1 MQEFE
6 SDSPKGLWESIE
18 GRLPASK
25 VGPARSWW
33 GWAAAAGALA
43 VAGASAFL
51 FFRPIS
57 SHEVI
62 SVEKAEPVVV
72 FSDVLPDPSE
82 QIVRLQEA
90 VERVAVSRPKEQQP
104 EKSAASQKTE
114 ALRESIAVQE
124 AEVTKAAET
133 VQEAETVRTVETV
146 RETEAAK
153 ADETVRAAEA
163 AKVPETVQA
172 AERPEEPEVSS
183 VEDVLSWEEFSQEAR
198 VARKAPHSRVS
209 VGLAA
214 SGAASFSQT
223 ALIGGGPLFG
233 VGLDAVSW
241 EDSPKLGLAVVNQ
254 GMDIESEQRHKVPV
268 RLTLGVSYAIS
279 DRLSV
284 VSGLSHTLLLS
295 EYKEGT
301 QHNYK
306 SGEQRVEYV
315 GVPLNL
321 KYDFY
326 SSTRLDVYA
335 SAGLTLDKCIKA
347 NRTDDYFLSGENRL
361 KEVISLGEHP
371 FQLSAGAAFG
381 AEYRIYDS
389 LWLFGECGLAYF
401 FDDRSSLGIL
411 YKERPLNGTFNLGIR
426 VAL

>member
-1 MQEFE
+1 MKERWIDDIKAEMQEFE

-25 VGPARSWW
+25 VASTRSWW

-43 VAGASAFL
+43 VAGVSAFL

-57 SHEVI
+57 PQEVI
-62 SVEKAEPVVV
+62 SVERAESVVALN
-72 FSDVLPDPSE
+72 DVQPDPSE

-90 VERVAVSRPKEQQP
+90 VAPVAVSQPKEAQRS
-104 EKSAASQKTE
+104 EKSAASQKME
-114 ALRESIAVQE
+114 ALSETAAVQE
-124 AEVTKAAET
+124 TET
-133 VQEAETVRTVETV
+133 VQE
-146 RETEAAK
+146 TEIVQK
-153 ADETVRAAEA
+153 PEA
-163 AKVPETVQA
+163 VQ
-172 AERPEEPEVSS
+172 EPES
-183 VEDVLSWEEFSQEAR
+183 LPWEEFSQEPR
-198 VARKAPHSRVS
+198 VARKTPQNKVS

-254 GMDIESEQRHKVPV
+254 GKDIESELRHKVPV
-268 RLTLGVSYAIS
+268 RLTLGVSYAIT

-301 QHNYK
+301 QQNYK

-315 GVPLNL
+315 GVPINL

-401 FDDRSSLGIL
+401 FNDRSSLEIL
-411 YKERPLNGTFNLGIR
+411 YKERPLNATFNLGIR

>member
-1 MQEFE
+1 MKERWIDDIKAEMQEFE

-25 VGPARSWW
+25 VAPTRSWW

-43 VAGASAFL
+43 VAGVSAFL

-57 SHEVI
+57 PQEVI
-62 SVEKAEPVVV
+62 SVERAESVVALN
-72 FSDVLPDPSE
+72 DVLPDPSE

-90 VERVAVSRPKEQQP
+90 VAPVAVSQPKEAQRP

-114 ALRESIAVQE
+114 ALRETAAVQE
-124 AEVTKAAET
+124 TEIVQKPEA
-133 VQEAETVRTVETV
+133 VQE
-146 RETEAAK
+146 
-153 ADETVRAAEA
+153 
-163 AKVPETVQA
+163 PESL
-172 AERPEEPEVSS
+172 P
-183 VEDVLSWEEFSQEAR
+183 WEEFSQEPR
-198 VARKAPHSRVS
+198 VARKTTQNKVS
-209 VGLAA
+209 VELAA

-254 GMDIESEQRHKVPV
+254 GKDIESELRHKVPV
-268 RLTLGVSYAIS
+268 RLTLGVSYAIT

-301 QHNYK
+301 QQNYK

-315 GVPLNL
+315 GVPFNL

-401 FDDRSSLGIL
+401 FNDRSSLEIL
-411 YKERPLNGTFNLGIR
+411 YKERPLNATFNLGIR

>member
-1 MQEFE
+1 MKERWIDDIKAEMQGFE

-25 VGPARSWW
+25 VAPTRSWW

-43 VAGASAFL
+43 VAGVSAFL
-51 FFRPIS
+51 FFRPIAPQ
-57 SHEVI
+57 EVI
-62 SVEKAEPVVV
+62 SVEKVEPVVALN
-72 FSDVLPDPSE
+72 DVRPEPSE
-82 QIVRLQEA
+82 QIVRSQEA
-90 VERVAVSRPKEQQP
+90 VEPEVVSRPKE
-104 EKSAASQKTE
+104 
-114 ALRESIAVQE
+114 AVVPQE
-124 AEVTKAAET
+124 A
-133 VQEAETVRTVETV
+133 VEPV
-146 RETEAAK
+146 AVSQPKES
-153 ADETVRAAEA
+153 V
-163 AKVPETVQA
+163 
-172 AERPEEPEVSS
+172 RPEESVVPQEV
-183 VEDVLSWEEFSQEAR
+183 VEQPDETMQELPWEEFADEER
-198 VARKAPHSRVS
+198 VAKKAPQSKVS

-254 GMDIESEQRHKVPV
+254 GKDIESELRHKVPV
-268 RLTLGVSYAIS
+268 RFTLGISYAIT

-301 QHNYK
+301 QQNYK

-315 GVPLNL
+315 GVPINL

-335 SAGLTLDKCIKA
+335 SAGITLDKCIKA

-401 FDDRSSLGIL
+401 FNDRSSLEIL
-411 YKERPLNGTFNLGIR
+411 YKERPLNATFNLGIR

>member
-1 MQEFE
+1 MKERWIDDIKAEMQEFE

-25 VGPARSWW
+25 VAPTHSWW

-57 SHEVI
+57 PQEVI
-62 SVEKAEPVVV
+62 SVEKAEPVVALN
-72 FSDVLPDPSE
+72 DVRPDPSE

-90 VERVAVSRPKEQQP
+90 VEPVAVSQSKEAQRP

-114 ALRESIAVQE
+114 ELRETTAVR
-124 AEVTKAAET
+124 EVETVLETET
-133 VQEAETVRTVETV
+133 VQEP
-146 RETEAAK
+146 EA
-153 ADETVRAAEA
+153 
-163 AKVPETVQA
+163 VQ
-172 AERPEEPEVSS
+172 ELESLP
-183 VEDVLSWEEFSQEAR
+183 WEEFSQETR
-198 VARKAPHSRVS
+198 VARKAPQNRVS

-254 GMDIESEQRHKVPV
+254 GKDIESELRHKVPV
-268 RLTLGVSYAIS
+268 RLTLGVSYAIT

-301 QHNYK
+301 QQNYK

-315 GVPLNL
+315 GVPINL

-401 FDDRSSLGIL
+401 FNDRSSLEIL
-411 YKERPLNGTFNLGIR
+411 YKERPLNATFNLGIR

>member
-1 MQEFE
+1 MKERWIDDIKAEMQEFE

-25 VGPARSWW
+25 VAPTRSWW

-43 VAGASAFL
+43 VAGVSAFL

-57 SHEVI
+57 PQEVI
-62 SVEKAEPVVV
+62 SVEKAESVVALN
-72 FSDVLPDPSE
+72 DVLPDPSE

-90 VERVAVSRPKEQQP
+90 VAPVAVSQPKEAQRP

-114 ALRESIAVQE
+114 ALSETAAMQE
-124 AEVTKAAET
+124 PET
-133 VQEAETVRTVETV
+133 VQET
-146 RETEAAK
+146 
-153 ADETVRAAEA
+153 
-163 AKVPETVQA
+163 ETVQ
-172 AERPEEPEVSS
+172 EPES
-183 VEDVLSWEEFSQEAR
+183 LPWEEFSQEPR
-198 VARKAPHSRVS
+198 VARKTPQNKVS

-254 GMDIESEQRHKVPV
+254 GKDIESELRHKVPV
-268 RLTLGVSYAIS
+268 RLTLGVSYAIT

-301 QHNYK
+301 QQNYK

-315 GVPLNL
+315 GVPINL

-401 FDDRSSLGIL
+401 FNDRSSLEIL
-411 YKERPLNGTFNLGIR
+411 YKERPLNATFNLGIR

>member
-1 MQEFE
+1 MKERWIDDIKAEMQEFE

-25 VGPARSWW
+25 VAPTRSWW

-43 VAGASAFL
+43 VAGVSAFL
-51 FFRPIS
+51 YFRRIS
-57 SHEVI
+57 PQEVI
-62 SVEKAEPVVV
+62 SVERAESVVALN
-72 FSDVLPDPSE
+72 DVLPDPSE

-90 VERVAVSRPKEQQP
+90 VAPVAVSQPKEAQRP

-114 ALRESIAVQE
+114 ALSQSAAVQE
-124 AEVTKAAET
+124 TET
-133 VQEAETVRTVETV
+133 VQELEIVQ
-146 RETEAAK
+146 K
-153 ADETVRAAEA
+153 
-163 AKVPETVQA
+163 PESL
-172 AERPEEPEVSS
+172 P
-183 VEDVLSWEEFSQEAR
+183 WEEFSQEPR
-198 VARKAPHSRVS
+198 VARKTPQNKVS

-254 GMDIESEQRHKVPV
+254 GKDIESELRHKVPV
-268 RLTLGVSYAIS
+268 RLTLGVSYAIT

-301 QHNYK
+301 QQNYK

-315 GVPLNL
+315 GVPINL

-401 FDDRSSLGIL
+401 FNDRSSLEIL
-411 YKERPLNGTFNLGIR
+411 YKERPLNATFNLGIR

>member
-1 MQEFE
+1 MKERWIDDIKAEMQEFE

-25 VGPARSWW
+25 VASARSWW

-43 VAGASAFL
+43 VAGVSAFL

-57 SHEVI
+57 PQDVI
-62 SVEKAEPVVV
+62 SVEKVEPVVALN
-72 FSDVLPDPSE
+72 DVLPEPLE
-82 QIVRLQEA
+82 QVVQSQEA
-90 VERVAVSRPKEQQP
+90 VEPVAVSQPKEAQMP

-114 ALRESIAVQE
+114 ALRETTAVRE
-124 AEVTKAAET
+124 ADT
-133 VQEAETVRTVETV
+133 VQETETVS
-146 RETEAAK
+146 
-153 ADETVRAAEA
+153 
-163 AKVPETVQA
+163 
-172 AERPEEPEVSS
+172 EPES
-183 VEDVLSWEEFSQEAR
+183 LPWEEFSQEPR
-198 VARKAPHSRVS
+198 VARKTPQNRVS

-254 GMDIESEQRHKVPV
+254 GKDIESELRHKVPV
-268 RLTLGVSYAIS
+268 RLTLGVSYAIT

-301 QHNYK
+301 QQNYK

-315 GVPLNL
+315 GVPINL

-401 FDDRSSLGIL
+401 FNDRSSLEIL

>member
-1 MQEFE
+1 MKERWIDDIKVEMQEFE

-25 VGPARSWW
+25 VAPTHSWW
-33 GWAAAAGALA
+33 GWVAAAGALA

-57 SHEVI
+57 PQEVI
-62 SVEKAEPVVV
+62 SVEKAEPVVALN
-72 FSDVLPDPSE
+72 DVLPDPSE
-82 QIVRLQEA
+82 QIVRSQEI
-90 VERVAVSRPKEQQP
+90 VEPVAVSQPKEAQMP
-104 EKSAASQKTE
+104 EKSAVLQKTE
-114 ALRESIAVQE
+114 ALRETTAVQE
-124 AEVTKAAET
+124 AETAQETETVPETET
-133 VQEAETVRTVETV
+133 VQEL
-146 RETEAAK
+146 EA
-153 ADETVRAAEA
+153 
-163 AKVPETVQA
+163 VQ
-172 AERPEEPEVSS
+172 EPES
-183 VEDVLSWEEFSQEAR
+183 LPWKEFSQETR
-198 VARKAPHSRVS
+198 VARKTPQNRVS

-241 EDSPKLGLAVVNQ
+241 EDNPKLGLAVVNQ
-254 GMDIESEQRHKVPV
+254 GKDIESELRHKVPV
-268 RLTLGVSYAIS
+268 RLTLGVSYAIT

-301 QHNYK
+301 QQNYK

-315 GVPLNL
+315 GVPINL

-401 FDDRSSLGIL
+401 FNDRSSLEIL
-411 YKERPLNGTFNLGIR
+411 YKERPLNATFNLGIR

>member
-1 MQEFE
+1 MKERWIDDIKAEMQEFE

-18 GRLPASK
+18 GRLPTSK
-25 VGPARSWW
+25 VAPTRSWW

-43 VAGASAFL
+43 VAGVSAFL

-57 SHEVI
+57 PQDVI
-62 SVEKAEPVVV
+62 SVEEVKPVVALN
-72 FSDVLPDPSE
+72 DVRPEHSE
-82 QIVRLQEA
+82 QVVRSQKA
-90 VERVAVSRPKEQQP
+90 VEPIAVSRPKKAQRPEESVVPQEVVEQP
-104 EKSAASQKTE
+104 D
-114 ALRESIAVQE
+114 
-124 AEVTKAAET
+124 ET
-133 VQEAETVRTVETV
+133 VQEAETV
-146 RETEAAK
+146 
-153 ADETVRAAEA
+153 
-163 AKVPETVQA
+163 Q
-172 AERPEEPEVSS
+172 EPEV
-183 VEDVLSWEEFSQEAR
+183 LPWEEFAGEEM
-198 VARKAPHSRVS
+198 VAKKAPQSKVS

-254 GMDIESEQRHKVPV
+254 GKDIESELRHKVPV
-268 RLTLGVSYAIS
+268 RLTLGVSYAIT

-284 VSGLSHTLLLS
+284 ASGLSHTLLLS

-301 QHNYK
+301 QQNYK

-315 GVPLNL
+315 GVPINL

-401 FDDRSSLGIL
+401 FNDRSSLEIL
-411 YKERPLNGTFNLGIR
+411 YKERPLNATFNLGIR

>member
-1 MQEFE
+1 MKERWIDDIKVEMQEFE

-25 VGPARSWW
+25 VAPTRSWW
-33 GWAAAAGALA
+33 GWAVAAGALA

-57 SHEVI
+57 PQEVI
-62 SVEKAEPVVV
+62 SVEKAEPVVALN
-72 FSDVLPDPSE
+72 DVRPDPSE
-82 QIVRLQEA
+82 QIVRSQEI
-90 VERVAVSRPKEQQP
+90 VEPVAVSRPKEAQRP
-104 EKSAASQKTE
+104 EKSAVSQKTE
-114 ALRESIAVQE
+114 ALRETTAVRE
-124 AEVTKAAET
+124 ADT
-133 VQEAETVRTVETV
+133 VQET
-146 RETEAAK
+146 
-153 ADETVRAAEA
+153 D
-163 AKVPETVQA
+163 TVQ
-172 AERPEEPEVSS
+172 EPES
-183 VEDVLSWEEFSQEAR
+183 LPWEEFSQETR
-198 VARKAPHSRVS
+198 VARKTPQNRVS

-254 GMDIESEQRHKVPV
+254 GKDIESELRHRVPV
-268 RLTLGVSYAIS
+268 RLTLGVSYAIT

-301 QHNYK
+301 QQNYK

-315 GVPLNL
+315 GVPINL

-401 FDDRSSLGIL
+401 FNDRSSLEIL
-411 YKERPLNGTFNLGIR
+411 YKERPLNATFNLGIR

>member
-1 MQEFE
+1 MKERWIDDIKAEMQEFE

-25 VGPARSWW
+25 VASTRSWW

-43 VAGASAFL
+43 VAGVSAFL

-57 SHEVI
+57 PQEVI
-62 SVEKAEPVVV
+62 SVERAESVVALN
-72 FSDVLPDPSE
+72 DVQPDPSE

-90 VERVAVSRPKEQQP
+90 VAPVAVSQPKEAQRP
-104 EKSAASQKTE
+104 EKSAALQKTE
-114 ALRESIAVQE
+114 TLRETAAVQE
-124 AEVTKAAET
+124 TET
-133 VQEAETVRTVETV
+133 VQEPEIVQKP
-146 RETEAAK
+146 EA
-153 ADETVRAAEA
+153 
-163 AKVPETVQA
+163 VQ
-172 AERPEEPEVSS
+172 EPES
-183 VEDVLSWEEFSQEAR
+183 LPWEEFSQEPR
-198 VARKAPHSRVS
+198 VARKTPQNKVS

-254 GMDIESEQRHKVPV
+254 GKDIESELRHKVPV
-268 RLTLGVSYAIS
+268 RLTLGVSYAIT

-301 QHNYK
+301 QQNYK

-315 GVPLNL
+315 GVPINL

-401 FDDRSSLGIL
+401 FNDRSSLEIL
-411 YKERPLNGTFNLGIR
+411 YKERPLNATFNLGIR

>member
-1 MQEFE
+1 MKERWIDDIKVEMQEFE

-25 VGPARSWW
+25 VAPARSWW
-33 GWAAAAGALA
+33 GWAVAAGALA

-57 SHEVI
+57 PQEVI
-62 SVEKAEPVVV
+62 SVEKAEPVVALN
-72 FSDVLPDPSE
+72 DVRPDPSE
-82 QIVRLQEA
+82 QIVRSQEI
-90 VERVAVSRPKEQQP
+90 VEPVAVSQPKEAQRP
-104 EKSAASQKTE
+104 EKSAVSQKTE
-114 ALRESIAVQE
+114 ALRETTAVQE
-124 AEVTKAAET
+124 AETAQETET
-133 VQEAETVRTVETV
+133 V
-146 RETEAAK
+146 
-153 ADETVRAAEA
+153 
-163 AKVPETVQA
+163 P
-172 AERPEEPEVSS
+172 EPES
-183 VEDVLSWEEFSQEAR
+183 LPWEEFSQEPR
-198 VARKAPHSRVS
+198 VARKTPQNRVS

-254 GMDIESEQRHKVPV
+254 GKDIESELRHKVPV
-268 RLTLGVSYAIS
+268 RLTLGVSYAIT

-301 QHNYK
+301 QQNYK

-315 GVPLNL
+315 GVPINL

-401 FDDRSSLGIL
+401 FNDRSSLEIL
-411 YKERPLNGTFNLGIR
+411 YKERPLNATFNLGIR

>member
-1 MQEFE
+1 MKERWIDDIKAEMQEFE

-25 VGPARSWW
+25 VAPTRSWW

-43 VAGASAFL
+43 VAGVSAFL

-57 SHEVI
+57 PQEVI
-62 SVEKAEPVVV
+62 SVEKVEPVVALN
-72 FSDVLPDPSE
+72 DVLPDPSE

-90 VERVAVSRPKEQQP
+90 VEPIAVSQPKEAQRS
-104 EKSAASQKTE
+104 EKSAASQKTDE
-114 ALRESIAVQE
+114 LRETTAVR
-124 AEVTKAAET
+124 EVETARETET
-133 VQEAETVRTVETV
+133 VQESEI
-146 RETEAAK
+146 
-153 ADETVRAAEA
+153 
-163 AKVPETVQA
+163 VQ
-172 AERPEEPEVSS
+172 EPEAVQELES
-183 VEDVLSWEEFSQEAR
+183 LPWEEFSQETR
-198 VARKAPHSRVS
+198 VARKTPQNRVS

-254 GMDIESEQRHKVPV
+254 GKDIESELRHKVPV
-268 RLTLGVSYAIS
+268 RLTLGVSYAIT

-301 QHNYK
+301 QQNYK

-315 GVPLNL
+315 GVPINL

-401 FDDRSSLGIL
+401 FNDRSSLEIL
-411 YKERPLNGTFNLGIR
+411 YKERPLNATFNLGIR

>member
-1 MQEFE
+1 MKERWIDDIKAEMQEFE

-25 VGPARSWW
+25 VAPTHSWW

-43 VAGASAFL
+43 VAGVSAFL

-57 SHEVI
+57 PQEVI
-62 SVEKAEPVVV
+62 SVERAESVVALN
-72 FSDVLPDPSE
+72 DVLPDPSE

-90 VERVAVSRPKEQQP
+90 VAPVAVSQPKEAQRP

-114 ALRESIAVQE
+114 ALSETAAVQE
-124 AEVTKAAET
+124 TET
-133 VQEAETVRTVETV
+133 VQEPEIVQKP
-146 RETEAAK
+146 EA
-153 ADETVRAAEA
+153 
-163 AKVPETVQA
+163 VQ
-172 AERPEEPEVSS
+172 EPES
-183 VEDVLSWEEFSQEAR
+183 LPWEEFSQEPR
-198 VARKAPHSRVS
+198 VARKTPQNKVS

-254 GMDIESEQRHKVPV
+254 GKDIESELRHKVPV
-268 RLTLGVSYAIS
+268 RLTLGVSYAIT

-301 QHNYK
+301 QQNYK

-315 GVPLNL
+315 GVPINL

-381 AEYRIYDS
+381 AEYKIYDS

-401 FDDRSSLGIL
+401 FNDRSSLEIL
-411 YKERPLNGTFNLGIR
+411 YKERPLNATFNLGIR

>member
-1 MQEFE
+1 MKERWIDDIKAEMQEFE

-25 VGPARSWW
+25 VAPTRSWW

-43 VAGASAFL
+43 LAGASAFF

-57 SHEVI
+57 PQEVI
-62 SVEKAEPVVV
+62 SVEKAEPVVALN
-72 FSDVLPDPSE
+72 DVLPDPSE

-90 VERVAVSRPKEQQP
+90 VEPVAVSQPKEAQMP
-104 EKSAASQKTE
+104 EKSAVSQKTE
-114 ALRESIAVQE
+114 ALRETTAVREADTAQE
-124 AEVTKAAET
+124 TET
-133 VQEAETVRTVETV
+133 VQE
-146 RETEAAK
+146 
-153 ADETVRAAEA
+153 
-163 AKVPETVQA
+163 PESL
-172 AERPEEPEVSS
+172 P
-183 VEDVLSWEEFSQEAR
+183 WEEFSQETR
-198 VARKAPHSRVS
+198 VARKTPQNRVS

-254 GMDIESEQRHKVPV
+254 GKDIESELRHKVPV
-268 RLTLGVSYAIS
+268 RLTLGVSYAIT

-301 QHNYK
+301 QQNYK

-315 GVPLNL
+315 GVPINL

-401 FDDRSSLGIL
+401 FNDRSSLEIL
-411 YKERPLNGTFNLGIR
+411 YKERPLNATFNLGIR

>member
-1 MQEFE
+1 MKERWIDDIKAEMQEFE

-25 VGPARSWW
+25 VAPTHSWW

-43 VAGASAFL
+43 VAGVSAFL

-57 SHEVI
+57 PQEVI
-62 SVEKAEPVVV
+62 SMERAESVVALN
-72 FSDVLPDPSE
+72 DVLPDPSE

-90 VERVAVSRPKEQQP
+90 VAPVAVSQPKEAQRP

-114 ALRESIAVQE
+114 ALSETAAVQE
-124 AEVTKAAET
+124 PET
-133 VQEAETVRTVETV
+133 VQEAELL
-146 RETEAAK
+146 
-153 ADETVRAAEA
+153 
-163 AKVPETVQA
+163 P
-172 AERPEEPEVSS
+172 
-183 VEDVLSWEEFSQEAR
+183 WEEFSQEPR
-198 VARKAPHSRVS
+198 VARKTPQNKVS

-254 GMDIESEQRHKVPV
+254 GKDIESELRHKVPV
-268 RLTLGVSYAIS
+268 RLTLGVSYAIT

-301 QHNYK
+301 QQNYK

-315 GVPLNL
+315 GVPINL

-401 FDDRSSLGIL
+401 FNDRSSLEIL
-411 YKERPLNGTFNLGIR
+411 YKERPLNATFNLGIR

>member
-1 MQEFE
+1 MKERWIDDIKAEMQEFE

-25 VGPARSWW
+25 VAPTRSWW

-43 VAGASAFL
+43 VAGVSAFL

-57 SHEVI
+57 PQEVI
-62 SVEKAEPVVV
+62 SVERAESVVALN
-72 FSDVLPDPSE
+72 DVLPDPSE

-90 VERVAVSRPKEQQP
+90 VAPVAVSQPKEAQRP

-114 ALRESIAVQE
+114 ALSETAAVQE
-124 AEVTKAAET
+124 TET
-133 VQEAETVRTVETV
+133 VQE
-146 RETEAAK
+146 TEIVQK
-153 ADETVRAAEA
+153 
-163 AKVPETVQA
+163 PESL
-172 AERPEEPEVSS
+172 P
-183 VEDVLSWEEFSQEAR
+183 WEEFSQEPR
-198 VARKAPHSRVS
+198 VARKTPQNKVS

-254 GMDIESEQRHKVPV
+254 GKDIESELRHKVPV
-268 RLTLGVSYAIS
+268 RLTLGVSYAIT

-301 QHNYK
+301 QQNYK

-315 GVPLNL
+315 GVPINL

-361 KEVISLGEHP
+361 KEVISLGDHP

-401 FDDRSSLGIL
+401 FNDRSSLEIL
-411 YKERPLNGTFNLGIR
+411 YKERPLNATFNLGIR

>member
-1 MQEFE
+1 MKERWIDDIKAEMQEFE

-25 VGPARSWW
+25 VAPTRSWW

-43 VAGASAFL
+43 VAGVSAFL

-57 SHEVI
+57 PQEVI
-62 SVEKAEPVVV
+62 SVERAESVVALN
-72 FSDVLPDPSE
+72 DVQPDPSE

-90 VERVAVSRPKEQQP
+90 VAPVAVSQPKEAQRP

-114 ALRESIAVQE
+114 ALSETAAVQE
-124 AEVTKAAET
+124 PEIVQKPEA
-133 VQEAETVRTVETV
+133 VQE
-146 RETEAAK
+146 
-153 ADETVRAAEA
+153 
-163 AKVPETVQA
+163 PESL
-172 AERPEEPEVSS
+172 P
-183 VEDVLSWEEFSQEAR
+183 WEEFSQEPR
-198 VARKAPHSRVS
+198 VARKTPQNKVS
-209 VGLAA
+209 VGLSA

-254 GMDIESEQRHKVPV
+254 GKDIESELRHKVPV
-268 RLTLGVSYAIS
+268 RLTLGVSYAIT

-301 QHNYK
+301 QQNYK

-315 GVPLNL
+315 GVPINL

-401 FDDRSSLGIL
+401 FNDRSSLEIL
-411 YKERPLNGTFNLGIR
+411 YKERPLNATFNLGIR

>member
-1 MQEFE
+1 MKERWIDDIKAEMQEFE

-25 VGPARSWW
+25 VAPTRSWW

-43 VAGASAFL
+43 VAGVSAFL

-57 SHEVI
+57 PQEVI
-62 SVEKAEPVVV
+62 SVERAESVVALN
-72 FSDVLPDPSE
+72 DVQPDPSE

-90 VERVAVSRPKEQQP
+90 VAPVAVSQPKEAQRP
-104 EKSAASQKTE
+104 EKSAALQKTE
-114 ALRESIAVQE
+114 TLRETAAVQE
-124 AEVTKAAET
+124 TET
-133 VQEAETVRTVETV
+133 VQEPEIVQKP
-146 RETEAAK
+146 EA
-153 ADETVRAAEA
+153 
-163 AKVPETVQA
+163 VQ
-172 AERPEEPEVSS
+172 EPES
-183 VEDVLSWEEFSQEAR
+183 LPWEEFSQEPR
-198 VARKAPHSRVS
+198 VARKTPQNKVS

-254 GMDIESEQRHKVPV
+254 GKDIESELRHKVPV
-268 RLTLGVSYAIS
+268 RLTLGVSYAIT

-301 QHNYK
+301 QQNYK

-315 GVPLNL
+315 GVPINL

-401 FDDRSSLGIL
+401 FNDRSSLEIL
-411 YKERPLNGTFNLGIR
+411 YKERPLNATFNLGIR

>member
-1 MQEFE
+1 MKERWIDDIKAEMQEFE

-25 VGPARSWW
+25 VAPTRSWW

-43 VAGASAFL
+43 VAGVSAFL
-51 FFRPIS
+51 FFRPIAPQD
-57 SHEVI
+57 VI
-62 SVEKAEPVVV
+62 SVEKVEPVVALN
-72 FSDVLPDPSE
+72 DVRPEPSE

-90 VERVAVSRPKEQQP
+90 VEPVVVSRPKE
-104 EKSAASQKTE
+104 
-114 ALRESIAVQE
+114 AVVPQE
-124 AEVTKAAET
+124 AVEPVAVSQPKESVRPEESVVPQEVVEQPDET
-133 VQEAETVRTVETV
+133 VQEL
-146 RETEAAK
+146 
-153 ADETVRAAEA
+153 
-163 AKVPETVQA
+163 P
-172 AERPEEPEVSS
+172 
-183 VEDVLSWEEFSQEAR
+183 WEEFVDEER
-198 VARKAPHSRVS
+198 VAKKAPQSKVS

-254 GMDIESEQRHKVPV
+254 GKDIESELRHKVPV
-268 RLTLGVSYAIS
+268 RLTLGISYAIT

-301 QHNYK
+301 QQNYK

-335 SAGLTLDKCIKA
+335 SAGITLDKCIKA

-401 FDDRSSLGIL
+401 FNDRSSLEIL

>member
-1 MQEFE
+1 MKERWIDDIKAEMQEFE

-25 VGPARSWW
+25 VAPTRSWW

-43 VAGASAFL
+43 VAGVSAFL

-57 SHEVI
+57 PQEVI
-62 SVEKAEPVVV
+62 SVERAESVVALN
-72 FSDVLPDPSE
+72 DVQPDPSE

-90 VERVAVSRPKEQQP
+90 VAPVSVSQPKEAQRP

-114 ALRESIAVQE
+114 ALSETAAVQE
-124 AEVTKAAET
+124 TET
-133 VQEAETVRTVETV
+133 VQEPEIVQKP
-146 RETEAAK
+146 EA
-153 ADETVRAAEA
+153 
-163 AKVPETVQA
+163 VQ
-172 AERPEEPEVSS
+172 EPES
-183 VEDVLSWEEFSQEAR
+183 LPWEEFSQEPR
-198 VARKAPHSRVS
+198 VARKTPQNKVS

-254 GMDIESEQRHKVPV
+254 GKDIESELRHKVPV
-268 RLTLGVSYAIS
+268 RLTLGVSYAIT

-301 QHNYK
+301 QQNYK

-315 GVPLNL
+315 GVPINL

-401 FDDRSSLGIL
+401 FNDRSSLEIL
-411 YKERPLNGTFNLGIR
+411 YKERPLNATFNLGIR

>member
-1 MQEFE
+1 MKERWIDDIKAEMQEFE

-18 GRLPASK
+18 GRLTASK
-25 VGPARSWW
+25 VSPTRSWW

-57 SHEVI
+57 PQEVI
-62 SVEKAEPVVV
+62 SVEKAEPVVALN
-72 FSDVLPDPSE
+72 DVLPDPSE
-82 QIVRLQEA
+82 QIVRSQEA
-90 VERVAVSRPKEQQP
+90 VVPVAVSQPKEAQRL
-104 EKSAASQKTE
+104 EKSAESQKTE
-114 ALRESIAVQE
+114 AIRETTAVREVETAQE
-124 AEVTKAAET
+124 PET
-133 VQEAETVRTVETV
+133 VQET
-146 RETEAAK
+146 
-153 ADETVRAAEA
+153 
-163 AKVPETVQA
+163 ETVQEPEWA
-172 AERPEEPEVSS
+172 EEP
-183 VEDVLSWEEFSQEAR
+183 WEFPDESR
-198 VARKAPHSRVS
+198 VARKAPQNRVS

-254 GMDIESEQRHKVPV
+254 GKDIESELRHKVPV
-268 RLTLGVSYAIS
+268 RLTLGLSYAIT

-301 QHNYK
+301 QQNYK

-315 GVPLNL
+315 GVPINL

-361 KEVISLGEHP
+361 KAVISLGEHP

-401 FDDRSSLGIL
+401 FNDRSSLEIL
-411 YKERPLNGTFNLGIR
+411 YKERPLNATFNLGIR

>member
-1 MQEFE
+1 MKERWIDDIKAEMQEFE

-25 VGPARSWW
+25 VAPTRSWW

-43 VAGASAFL
+43 VAGVSAFL

-57 SHEVI
+57 PQEVI
-62 SVEKAEPVVV
+62 SVEKAESVVALN
-72 FSDVLPDPSE
+72 DVLPDPSE

-90 VERVAVSRPKEQQP
+90 VAPVAVSQPKEAQRP

-114 ALRESIAVQE
+114 ALSETAAMQE
-124 AEVTKAAET
+124 PET
-133 VQEAETVRTVETV
+133 VQET
-146 RETEAAK
+146 
-153 ADETVRAAEA
+153 
-163 AKVPETVQA
+163 ETVQ
-172 AERPEEPEVSS
+172 EPES
-183 VEDVLSWEEFSQEAR
+183 LPWEEFSQEPR
-198 VARKAPHSRVS
+198 VARKTPQNKVS

-254 GMDIESEQRHKVPV
+254 GKDIESELRHKVPV
-268 RLTLGVSYAIS
+268 RLTLGVSYAIT

-301 QHNYK
+301 QQNYK
-306 SGEQRVEYV
+306 SGEQMVEYV
-315 GVPLNL
+315 GVPINL

-401 FDDRSSLGIL
+401 FNDRSSLEIL
-411 YKERPLNGTFNLGIR
+411 YKERPLNATFNLGIR

>member
-1 MQEFE
+1 MKERWIDDIKVEMQEFE

-25 VGPARSWW
+25 VAPTHSWW
-33 GWAAAAGALA
+33 GWAVAAGALA

-57 SHEVI
+57 PQEVI
-62 SVEKAEPVVV
+62 SVEKVEPVVALN
-72 FSDVLPDPSE
+72 DVLPDPSE

-90 VERVAVSRPKEQQP
+90 VEPIAVSQPKEAQRS
-104 EKSAASQKTE
+104 EKSAASQKTDE
-114 ALRESIAVQE
+114 LRETTAVR
-124 AEVTKAAET
+124 EVETARETET
-133 VQEAETVRTVETV
+133 VQESEI
-146 RETEAAK
+146 
-153 ADETVRAAEA
+153 
-163 AKVPETVQA
+163 VQ
-172 AERPEEPEVSS
+172 EPEAVQELES
-183 VEDVLSWEEFSQEAR
+183 LPWEEFSQETR
-198 VARKAPHSRVS
+198 VARKAPQNRVS

-254 GMDIESEQRHKVPV
+254 GKDIESELRHKVPV
-268 RLTLGVSYAIS
+268 RLTLGVSYAIT

-301 QHNYK
+301 QRNYK

-315 GVPLNL
+315 GVPINL

-401 FDDRSSLGIL
+401 FNERSSLEIL
-411 YKERPLNGTFNLGIR
+411 YKERPLNATFNLGIR

>member
-1 MQEFE
+1 MKERWIDDIKAEMQEFE

-25 VGPARSWW
+25 VAPTRSWW

-43 VAGASAFL
+43 VAGVSAFL

-57 SHEVI
+57 PQEVI
-62 SVEKAEPVVV
+62 SVERAESVVALN
-72 FSDVLPDPSE
+72 DVLPDHSE

-90 VERVAVSRPKEQQP
+90 VAPVAVSQPKEAQRP

-114 ALRESIAVQE
+114 ALRETAAVQE
-124 AEVTKAAET
+124 TEIVQKPEA
-133 VQEAETVRTVETV
+133 VQE
-146 RETEAAK
+146 
-153 ADETVRAAEA
+153 
-163 AKVPETVQA
+163 PESL
-172 AERPEEPEVSS
+172 P
-183 VEDVLSWEEFSQEAR
+183 WEEFSQEPR
-198 VARKAPHSRVS
+198 VARKTPQNKVS

-254 GMDIESEQRHKVPV
+254 GKDIESELRHKVPV
-268 RLTLGVSYAIS
+268 RLTLGVSYAIT

-301 QHNYK
+301 QQNYK

-315 GVPLNL
+315 GVPINL

-401 FDDRSSLGIL
+401 FNDRSSLEIL
-411 YKERPLNGTFNLGIR
+411 YKERPLNATFNLGIR

>member
-1 MQEFE
+1 MKERWIDDIKAEMQAFE

-25 VGPARSWW
+25 VASARSWW

-43 VAGASAFL
+43 VAGVSAFF

-57 SHEVI
+57 LQEVI
-62 SVEKAEPVVV
+62 SVEKAEPVVALN
-72 FSDVLPDPSE
+72 DVRPEPSE
-82 QIVRLQEA
+82 QVVRSQEA
-90 VERVAVSRPKEQQP
+90 VEPVAVSQPKEAQRPEESVVLQEVVEQP
-104 EKSAASQKTE
+104 D
-114 ALRESIAVQE
+114 
-124 AEVTKAAET
+124 ET
-133 VQEAETVRTVETV
+133 VQEAETV
-146 RETEAAK
+146 
-153 ADETVRAAEA
+153 
-163 AKVPETVQA
+163 Q
-172 AERPEEPEVSS
+172 EPEV
-183 VEDVLSWEEFSQEAR
+183 LPWEEFSQETR
-198 VARKAPHSRVS
+198 VARKTPQNRVS

-254 GMDIESEQRHKVPV
+254 GKDIESELRHKVPV
-268 RLTLGVSYAIS
+268 RLTLGVSYAIT

-301 QHNYK
+301 QQNYK

-315 GVPLNL
+315 GVPINL

-401 FDDRSSLGIL
+401 FNDRSSLEIL
-411 YKERPLNGTFNLGIR
+411 YKERPLNATFNLGIR

>member
-1 MQEFE
+1 MKERWIDDIKAEMQEFE

-25 VGPARSWW
+25 VALTRSWW

-43 VAGASAFL
+43 VAGVSAFL

-57 SHEVI
+57 PQEVI
-62 SVEKAEPVVV
+62 SVERAESVVALN
-72 FSDVLPDPSE
+72 DVLPDPSE

-90 VERVAVSRPKEQQP
+90 VAPVAVSQPKEAQRP

-114 ALRESIAVQE
+114 AHREAAAVQE
-124 AEVTKAAET
+124 TET
-133 VQEAETVRTVETV
+133 VQE
-146 RETEAAK
+146 TEI
-153 ADETVRAAEA
+153 
-163 AKVPETVQA
+163 VQ
-172 AERPEEPEVSS
+172 EPEAVQEPES
-183 VEDVLSWEEFSQEAR
+183 LPWEEFSQEPR
-198 VARKAPHSRVS
+198 VARKTPQNKVS

-214 SGAASFSQT
+214 SGAASFAQT

-254 GMDIESEQRHKVPV
+254 GKDIESELRHKVPV
-268 RLTLGVSYAIS
+268 RLTLGVSYAIT

-301 QHNYK
+301 QQNYK

-315 GVPLNL
+315 GVPINL

-401 FDDRSSLGIL
+401 FNDRSSLEIL
-411 YKERPLNGTFNLGIR
+411 YKERPLNATFNLGIR

>member
-1 MQEFE
+1 MKERWIDDIKAEMQEFE

-25 VGPARSWW
+25 VAPTRSWW

-43 VAGASAFL
+43 VAGVSAFL
-51 FFRPIS
+51 FFRPIAPQ
-57 SHEVI
+57 EVI
-62 SVEKAEPVVV
+62 SVEKVEPVVALN
-72 FSDVLPDPSE
+72 DVRPEPSE
-82 QIVRLQEA
+82 QIVRSQEA
-90 VERVAVSRPKEQQP
+90 VEAVAVSRPEEAQRT
-104 EKSAASQKTE
+104 EKSAVSQKTE
-114 ALRESIAVQE
+114 ALRETTAVQE
-124 AEVTKAAET
+124 AETA
-133 VQEAETVRTVETV
+133 Q
-146 RETEAAK
+146 ETE
-153 ADETVRAAEA
+153 T
-163 AKVPETVQA
+163 VPET
-172 AERPEEPEVSS
+172 ESLP
-183 VEDVLSWEEFSQEAR
+183 WEEFSQETR
-198 VARKAPHSRVS
+198 VARKTPQNRVS

-254 GMDIESEQRHKVPV
+254 GKDIESELRHKVPV
-268 RLTLGVSYAIS
+268 RLTLGVSYAIT

-301 QHNYK
+301 QQNYK

-315 GVPLNL
+315 GVPINL

-326 SSTRLDVYA
+326 SSMRLDVYA
-335 SAGLTLDKCIKA
+335 SAGITLDKCIKA

-401 FDDRSSLGIL
+401 FNDRSSLEIL

>member
-1 MQEFE
+1 MKERWIDDIKVEMQEFE

-18 GRLPASK
+18 GRLQASK
-25 VGPARSWW
+25 VAPTRSWW

-57 SHEVI
+57 PQEVI
-62 SVEKAEPVVV
+62 SVEKAEPPVALN
-72 FSDVLPDPSE
+72 DVRPDPSE

-90 VERVAVSRPKEQQP
+90 VEPVAVSQPKEAQRP

-114 ALRESIAVQE
+114 ALRETTAVQE
-124 AEVTKAAET
+124 AETA
-133 VQEAETVRTVETV
+133 Q
-146 RETEAAK
+146 ETE
-153 ADETVRAAEA
+153 
-163 AKVPETVQA
+163 
-172 AERPEEPEVSS
+172 
-183 VEDVLSWEEFSQEAR
+183 VLPWEEFSQETR
-198 VARKAPHSRVS
+198 VARKTPQNRVS

-254 GMDIESEQRHKVPV
+254 GKDIESELRHKVPV
-268 RLTLGVSYAIS
+268 RLTLGVSYAIT

-301 QHNYK
+301 QQNYK

-315 GVPLNL
+315 GVPINL

-401 FDDRSSLGIL
+401 FNDRSSLEIL
-411 YKERPLNGTFNLGIR
+411 YKERPLNATFNLGIR

>member
-1 MQEFE
+1 MKERWIDDIKAEMQEFE

-25 VGPARSWW
+25 VAPTRSWW

-43 VAGASAFL
+43 VAGVSAFL

-57 SHEVI
+57 PQEVI
-62 SVEKAEPVVV
+62 SVERAESVVALN
-72 FSDVLPDPSE
+72 DVLPDPSE

-90 VERVAVSRPKEQQP
+90 VAPVAVSQPKEAQRP

-114 ALRESIAVQE
+114 SLRETTAVREAETAQETTEAQETEVAQETETVQKPEAVQE
-124 AEVTKAAET
+124 
-133 VQEAETVRTVETV
+133 
-146 RETEAAK
+146 
-153 ADETVRAAEA
+153 
-163 AKVPETVQA
+163 PELL
-172 AERPEEPEVSS
+172 P
-183 VEDVLSWEEFSQEAR
+183 WEEFSQEPR
-198 VARKAPHSRVS
+198 VARKTPQNKVS

-254 GMDIESEQRHKVPV
+254 GKDIESELRHKVPV
-268 RLTLGVSYAIS
+268 RLTLGVSYAIT

-301 QHNYK
+301 QQNYK

-315 GVPLNL
+315 GVPINL

-401 FDDRSSLGIL
+401 FNDRSSLEIL
-411 YKERPLNGTFNLGIR
+411 YKERPLNATFNLGIR

>member
-1 MQEFE
+1 MKERWIDDIKAEMQEFE

-25 VGPARSWW
+25 VSPTRSWW
-33 GWAAAAGALA
+33 GWAVAAGALA

-57 SHEVI
+57 PQEVI
-62 SVEKAEPVVV
+62 SVEKAEPVVALN
-72 FSDVLPDPSE
+72 DVRPDPSE
-82 QIVRLQEA
+82 QIVRSQEI
-90 VERVAVSRPKEQQP
+90 VEPVAVSQPKEAQMP
-104 EKSAASQKTE
+104 EKSAVSQKTE
-114 ALRESIAVQE
+114 ALRETTAVQE
-124 AEVTKAAET
+124 AETA
-133 VQEAETVRTVETV
+133 Q
-146 RETEAAK
+146 ETE
-153 ADETVRAAEA
+153 T
-163 AKVPETVQA
+163 VPETEIVQELEA
-172 AERPEEPEVSS
+172 VQEPES
-183 VEDVLSWEEFSQEAR
+183 LPWEEFSQETR
-198 VARKAPHSRVS
+198 VARKTPQNRVS

-254 GMDIESEQRHKVPV
+254 GKDIESELRHKVPV
-268 RLTLGVSYAIS
+268 RLTLGVSYAIT

-284 VSGLSHTLLLS
+284 VSGLSHTQLLS

-301 QHNYK
+301 QQNYK

-315 GVPLNL
+315 GVPINL

-361 KEVISLGEHP
+361 KEVISIGEHP

-401 FDDRSSLGIL
+401 FNDRSSLEIL
-411 YKERPLNGTFNLGIR
+411 YKERPLNATFNLGIR

>member
-1 MQEFE
+1 MKERWIDDIKAEMQEFE

-25 VGPARSWW
+25 VASTRSWW

-43 VAGASAFL
+43 VAGVSAFL

-57 SHEVI
+57 PHEVI
-62 SVEKAEPVVV
+62 SVERAESVVALN
-72 FSDVLPDPSE
+72 DVQPDPSE

-90 VERVAVSRPKEQQP
+90 VAPVAVSQPKEAQRS

-114 ALRESIAVQE
+114 ALSETAAVQE
-124 AEVTKAAET
+124 TET
-133 VQEAETVRTVETV
+133 VQE
-146 RETEAAK
+146 TEIVQK
-153 ADETVRAAEA
+153 PEA
-163 AKVPETVQA
+163 VQ
-172 AERPEEPEVSS
+172 EPES
-183 VEDVLSWEEFSQEAR
+183 LPWEEFSQEPR
-198 VARKAPHSRVS
+198 VARKTPQNKVS

-254 GMDIESEQRHKVPV
+254 GKDIESELRHKVPV
-268 RLTLGVSYAIS
+268 RLTLGVSYAIT

-301 QHNYK
+301 QQNYK

-315 GVPLNL
+315 GVPINL

-401 FDDRSSLGIL
+401 FNDRSSLEIL
-411 YKERPLNGTFNLGIR
+411 YKERPLNATFNLGIR

>member
-1 MQEFE
+1 MKERWIDDIKAEMQEFE

-25 VGPARSWW
+25 VAPTRSWW

-43 VAGASAFL
+43 VAGVSAFL

-57 SHEVI
+57 PQEVI
-62 SVEKAEPVVV
+62 SVERAESVVALN
-72 FSDVLPDPSE
+72 DVLPDTSE

-90 VERVAVSRPKEQQP
+90 VAPVAVSQPKEAQRS

-114 ALRESIAVQE
+114 ALSETAAVQE
-124 AEVTKAAET
+124 PET
-133 VQEAETVRTVETV
+133 VQET
-146 RETEAAK
+146 
-153 ADETVRAAEA
+153 
-163 AKVPETVQA
+163 ETVQ
-172 AERPEEPEVSS
+172 EPES
-183 VEDVLSWEEFSQEAR
+183 LPWEEFSQEPR
-198 VARKAPHSRVS
+198 VARKTPQNKVS

-223 ALIGGGPLFG
+223 AIIGGGPLFG

-254 GMDIESEQRHKVPV
+254 GKDIESELRHKVPV
-268 RLTLGVSYAIS
+268 RLTLGVSYAIT

-301 QHNYK
+301 QQNYK

-315 GVPLNL
+315 GVPINL

-401 FDDRSSLGIL
+401 FNDRSSLEIL
-411 YKERPLNGTFNLGIR
+411 YKERPLNATFNLGIR

>member
-1 MQEFE
+1 MKERWIDDIKVEMQEFE

-25 VGPARSWW
+25 VAPTHSWW
-33 GWAAAAGALA
+33 GWAVAAGALA

-57 SHEVI
+57 PQEVI
-62 SVEKAEPVVV
+62 SVEKAEPVVALN
-72 FSDVLPDPSE
+72 DVLPDPSE
-82 QIVRLQEA
+82 QIVRSQEI
-90 VERVAVSRPKEQQP
+90 VEPVAVLQPKEAQRP
-104 EKSAASQKTE
+104 EKSAVSQKTE
-114 ALRESIAVQE
+114 ALRETTAVQE
-124 AEVTKAAET
+124 AETAQETETVPETET
-133 VQEAETVRTVETV
+133 VQEP
-146 RETEAAK
+146 EA
-153 ADETVRAAEA
+153 
-163 AKVPETVQA
+163 VQ
-172 AERPEEPEVSS
+172 EPES
-183 VEDVLSWEEFSQEAR
+183 LPWEEFSQETR
-198 VARKAPHSRVS
+198 VARKAPQNRVS

-254 GMDIESEQRHKVPV
+254 GKDIESELRHKVPV
-268 RLTLGVSYAIS
+268 RLTLGVSYAIT

-284 VSGLSHTLLLS
+284 VSGFSHTLLLS

-301 QHNYK
+301 QQNYK

-315 GVPLNL
+315 GVPINL

-401 FDDRSSLGIL
+401 FNDRSSLEIL

>member
-1 MQEFE
+1 MKERWIDDIKAEMQEFE

-25 VGPARSWW
+25 IAPTRSWW
-33 GWAAAAGALA
+33 GWAVAAGALA

-57 SHEVI
+57 PQEVI
-62 SVEKAEPVVV
+62 SVEKAEPVVALN
-72 FSDVLPDPSE
+72 DVRPDPSE

-90 VERVAVSRPKEQQP
+90 VEPVAVSQPKEAQMP

-114 ALRESIAVQE
+114 ALRETIAVQE
-124 AEVTKAAET
+124 AETAQETETVPETDT
-133 VQEAETVRTVETV
+133 VQE
-146 RETEAAK
+146 
-153 ADETVRAAEA
+153 
-163 AKVPETVQA
+163 PESL
-172 AERPEEPEVSS
+172 P
-183 VEDVLSWEEFSQEAR
+183 WEEFSQETR
-198 VARKAPHSRVS
+198 VARKTPQNRVS

-241 EDSPKLGLAVVNQ
+241 EDNPKLGLAVVNQ
-254 GMDIESEQRHKVPV
+254 GKDIESELRHKVPV
-268 RLTLGVSYAIS
+268 RLTLGVSYAIT

-301 QHNYK
+301 QQNYK

-315 GVPLNL
+315 GVPINL

-401 FDDRSSLGIL
+401 FNDRSSLEIL

>member
-1 MQEFE
+1 MKERWIDDIKAEMQEFE

-25 VGPARSWW
+25 VAPTRSWW

-43 VAGASAFL
+43 VAGVSAFL

-57 SHEVI
+57 PQEVI
-62 SVEKAEPVVV
+62 SVERAESVVALN
-72 FSDVLPDPSE
+72 DVLPDPSE

-90 VERVAVSRPKEQQP
+90 VAPVAVSQSKEAQWP

-114 ALRESIAVQE
+114 ALSETAAVQE
-124 AEVTKAAET
+124 TKTVQETET
-133 VQEAETVRTVETV
+133 VQE
-146 RETEAAK
+146 
-153 ADETVRAAEA
+153 
-163 AKVPETVQA
+163 PESL
-172 AERPEEPEVSS
+172 P
-183 VEDVLSWEEFSQEAR
+183 WEEFSQEPR
-198 VARKAPHSRVS
+198 VARKTPQNKVS

-254 GMDIESEQRHKVPV
+254 GKDIESELRHKVPV
-268 RLTLGVSYAIS
+268 RLTLGVSYAIT

-301 QHNYK
+301 QQNYK

-315 GVPLNL
+315 GVPINL

-401 FDDRSSLGIL
+401 FNDRSSLEIL
-411 YKERPLNGTFNLGIR
+411 YKERPLNATFNLGIR

>member
-1 MQEFE
+1 MQE
-6 SDSPKGLWESIE
+6 
-18 GRLPASK
+18 
-25 VGPARSWW
+25 
-33 GWAAAAGALA
+33 
-43 VAGASAFL
+43 
-51 FFRPIS
+51 
-57 SHEVI
+57 
-62 SVEKAEPVVV
+62 
-72 FSDVLPDPSE
+72 
-82 QIVRLQEA
+82 
-90 VERVAVSRPKEQQP
+90 
-104 EKSAASQKTE
+104 T
-114 ALRESIAVQE
+114 
-124 AEVTKAAET
+124 ET
-133 VQEAETVRTVETV
+133 VQEPEIVQKP
-146 RETEAAK
+146 EA
-153 ADETVRAAEA
+153 
-163 AKVPETVQA
+163 VQ
-172 AERPEEPEVSS
+172 EPES
-183 VEDVLSWEEFSQEAR
+183 LPWEEFSQEPR
-198 VARKAPHSRVS
+198 VARKTPQNKVS

-254 GMDIESEQRHKVPV
+254 GKDIESELRHKVPV
-268 RLTLGVSYAIS
+268 RLTLGVSYAIT

-301 QHNYK
+301 QQNYK

-315 GVPLNL
+315 GVPINL

-401 FDDRSSLGIL
+401 FNDRSSLEIL
-411 YKERPLNGTFNLGIR
+411 YKERPLNATFNLGIR

>member
-1 MQEFE
+1 MKERWIDDIKAEMQEFE

-25 VGPARSWW
+25 VAPTRSWW

-43 VAGASAFL
+43 VAGVSAFL
-51 FFRPIS
+51 FFRPIAPQ
-57 SHEVI
+57 EVI
-62 SVEKAEPVVV
+62 SAEKVEPVVALN
-72 FSDVLPDPSE
+72 DVRPEPSE
-82 QIVRLQEA
+82 QVVRLQEA
-90 VERVAVSRPKEQQP
+90 VEPVAVSRPKEAVVPQEAVEPVVVSRP
-104 EKSAASQKTE
+104 EEAVRLEKTAASQKTE
-114 ALRESIAVQE
+114 ALRE
-124 AEVTKAAET
+124 TTAA
-133 VQEAETVRTVETV
+133 QEAETAQ
-146 RETEAAK
+146 ETEVSL
-153 ADETVRAAEA
+153 E
-163 AKVPETVQA
+163 PETVQKL
-172 AERPEEPEVSS
+172 P
-183 VEDVLSWEEFSQEAR
+183 WEEFAEEER
-198 VARKAPHSRVS
+198 VAKKAPQSKVS

-254 GMDIESEQRHKVPV
+254 GKDIESELRHKVPV
-268 RLTLGVSYAIS
+268 RLTLGISYAIT

-301 QHNYK
+301 QQNYK

-315 GVPLNL
+315 GVPINL

-335 SAGLTLDKCIKA
+335 SAGITLDKCIKA

-401 FDDRSSLGIL
+401 FNDRSSLEIL

>member
-1 MQEFE
+1 MKERWIDDIKAEMQEFE

-25 VGPARSWW
+25 VAPTRSWW

-43 VAGASAFL
+43 VAGVSAFL

-57 SHEVI
+57 PQDVI
-62 SVEKAEPVVV
+62 SVERAESVVALN
-72 FSDVLPDPSE
+72 DVLPDPSE

-90 VERVAVSRPKEQQP
+90 VAPVAVSQPKEAQRP

-114 ALRESIAVQE
+114 ALSETAAVQE
-124 AEVTKAAET
+124 TET
-133 VQEAETVRTVETV
+133 VQE
-146 RETEAAK
+146 
-153 ADETVRAAEA
+153 
-163 AKVPETVQA
+163 PESL
-172 AERPEEPEVSS
+172 P
-183 VEDVLSWEEFSQEAR
+183 WEEFSQEPR
-198 VARKAPHSRVS
+198 VARKTPQNKVS

-254 GMDIESEQRHKVPV
+254 GKDIESELRHKVPV
-268 RLTLGVSYAIS
+268 RLTLGVSYAIT

-301 QHNYK
+301 QQNYK

-315 GVPLNL
+315 GVPINL

-401 FDDRSSLGIL
+401 FNDRSSLEIL
-411 YKERPLNGTFNLGIR
+411 YKERPLNATFNLGIR

>member
-1 MQEFE
+1 MKERWIDDIKAEMQEFE

-25 VGPARSWW
+25 VAPTRSWW

-43 VAGASAFL
+43 VAGVSAFL
-51 FFRPIS
+51 FFMPIS
-57 SHEVI
+57 PQEVI
-62 SVEKAEPVVV
+62 SVERAESVVALN
-72 FSDVLPDPSE
+72 DVLPDPSE

-90 VERVAVSRPKEQQP
+90 VAPVAVSQPKEAQRP

-114 ALRESIAVQE
+114 ALRETAAVQE
-124 AEVTKAAET
+124 TEIVQETET
-133 VQEAETVRTVETV
+133 VQE
-146 RETEAAK
+146 
-153 ADETVRAAEA
+153 
-163 AKVPETVQA
+163 PESL
-172 AERPEEPEVSS
+172 P
-183 VEDVLSWEEFSQEAR
+183 WEEFSQEPR
-198 VARKAPHSRVS
+198 VARKTPQNKVS

-254 GMDIESEQRHKVPV
+254 GKDIESELRHKVPV
-268 RLTLGVSYAIS
+268 RLTLGVSYAIT

-315 GVPLNL
+315 GVPINL

-401 FDDRSSLGIL
+401 FNDRSSLEIL
-411 YKERPLNGTFNLGIR
+411 YKERPLNATFNLGIR